1 MHVYTEAR
9 SVPNACRYPI
19 HAFGTLCASVYTCI
33 IDIYVEILT
42 VTVARMRVVTLTQS
56 TRADRIV
63 YTIPYSDALSIPDR
77 ATLRMWPSRELKY
90 FMTLWLICFG
100 DSQ

>member
-42 VTVARMRVVTLTQS
+42 ATVARMRVVTL
-56 TRADRIV
+56 IE
-63 YTIPYSDALSIPDR
+63 YSHEIRL
-77 ATLRMWPSRELKY
+77 
-90 FMTLWLICFG
+90 
-100 DSQ
+100 